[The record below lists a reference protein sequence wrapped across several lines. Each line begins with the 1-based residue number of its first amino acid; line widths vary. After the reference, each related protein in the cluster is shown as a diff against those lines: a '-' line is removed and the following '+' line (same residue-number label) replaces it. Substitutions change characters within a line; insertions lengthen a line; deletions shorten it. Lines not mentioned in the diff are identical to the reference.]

1 MTRSEDRMAWPT
13 VEEHPTP
20 DIRELLVNPSTIDPP
35 MTAYG
40 MLRPSTKSALRRER
54 RHGKLALS
62 DLSSR

>member
-1 MTRSEDRMAWPT
+1 MAWPT

-40 MLRPSTKSALRRER
+40 MLRRLRSEQSNGWRCRHLTQRFR
-54 RHGKLALS
+54 R
-62 DLSSR
+62 